1 MAKFKVVVHYQ
12 GSADILV
19 EAENEDE
26 AKKKAE
32 EAFDEIPEME
42 LIANLA
48 DIGICDC
55 WEVEGEEE
63 E

>member
-1 MAKFKVVVHYQ
+1 MAKYKVVVHYQ
-12 GSADILV
+12 GSAEIQV

-32 EAFDEIPEME
+32 QEFDEIPEME

-55 WEVEGEEE
+55 WELEDEEDE
-63 E
+63 

>member
-1 MAKFKVVVHYQ
+1 MAKFKVIVHYQ

-32 EAFDEIPEME
+32 QEFDEIPEME
-42 LIANLA
+42 LVANLA

-55 WEVEGEEE
+55 WEVESEEDE
-63 E
+63 